1 LPAIFLAGG
10 AGLIIAR
17 AIFFP
22 GKYRRADAMKFYG
35 TQAAQLV
42 FGIVP
47 MLVIAG
53 TIEGFFSP
61 NPAIPDPLKY
71 LAGIG
76 LFAVLVMYCSKRRSA
91 EVPR

>member
-1 LPAIFLAGG
+1 
-10 AGLIIAR
+10 
-17 AIFFP
+17 
-22 GKYRRADAMKFYG
+22 
-35 TQAAQLV
+35 LV

-71 LAGIG
+71 LAGIV
-76 LFAVLVMYCSKRRSA
+76 LFALLVMYCSKRRSA
-91 EVPR
+91 TSVST